1 MLVVRVRRLRGWR
14 RGMLR
19 GLMRMG
25 MDMDMNIVVAPV
37 DAVKL

>member
-1 MLVVRVRRLRGWR
+1 MLVVRVRVLRGWR

-25 MDMDMNIVVAPV
+25 MDMVMSMDVVLV